1 MPEHGQQ
8 NLLHTFVGT
17 SAFVLVFSLW
27 LAGMLLWVTK
37 RRRRSDRVM
46 HRLELVS
53 ARPNAG
59 GERVL
64 RLWHDGKEATTV
76 VPGRRAGGII
86 QRLQKLLIDAGMDT
100 EVSMALLGFFSLML
114 TVGTAAYMWRS
125 SVFVAI
131 AAMIGVPVLVWLQ
144 ITQRIAKRMAR
155 FEAQLIDAMELAAR
169 SLRVGHP
176 LIASFQLIADEIPA
190 PVGEL
195 FGEVCQQQTL
205 GVAMD
210 EALRSAS
217 ESVDSADLRLLAT
230 SVVIQLRTGGNLAD
244 MMQRLSNIIRERNR
258 LTRRVRV
265 LTAQT
270 QFSKRV
276 LLALPFLVFISMN
289 VINPTYMLP
298 LYSTFGGQLI
308 LGGATVG
315 MLAGWMLMNWLSK
328 LST

>member
-1 MPEHGQQ
+1 
-8 NLLHTFVGT
+8 
-17 SAFVLVFSLW
+17 
-27 LAGMLLWVTK
+27 
-37 RRRRSDRVM
+37 
-46 HRLELVS
+46 
-53 ARPNAG
+53 
-59 GERVL
+59 
-64 RLWHDGKEATTV
+64 
-76 VPGRRAGGII
+76 
-86 QRLQKLLIDAGMDT
+86 
-100 EVSMALLGFFSLML
+100 
-114 TVGTAAYMWRS
+114 
-125 SVFVAI
+125 
-131 AAMIGVPVLVWLQ
+131 
-144 ITQRIAKRMAR
+144 
-155 FEAQLIDAMELAAR
+155 MELAAR

-289 VINPTYMLP
+289 VINPTYMQP

-308 LGGATVG
+308 LGCATVG
-315 MLAGWMLMNWLSK
+315 MLAVGC
-328 LST
+328 